1 MAAAR
6 KAFFRGRAIDSDEAS
21 RAGQSRKPNP
31 NARSTYIKNLT
42 TGRALMSKGKVGGTR
57 GSGARRKTGAGSG
70 G

>member
-6 KAFFRGRAIDSDEAS
+6 KASFRGRAIDSAEAS

-31 NARSTYIKNLT
+31 NARSTYLKNLT
-42 TGRALMSKGKVGGTR
+42 TGRALMSKGAIGGLRGVGG
-57 GSGARRKTGAGSG
+57 G